1 MTARRF
7 AAENETDHLDQV
19 IMKITIENQ
28 SNKHYLCLNRS
39 DYTCYP
45 DEREILL
52 QAGLIAEVIS
62 VKKEYK
68 DGWDPVT
75 IFDLKISEGR

>member
-1 MTARRF
+1 M
-7 AAENETDHLDQV
+7 
-19 IMKITIENQ
+19 
-28 SNKHYLCLNRS
+28 NRS

-75 IFDLKISEGR
+75 IFDLKISEGL

>member
-1 MTARRF
+1 MIQKWSKQKEIQLDGYSSTSFDEMTARRF

-52 QAGLIAEVIS
+52 
-62 VKKEYK
+62 
-68 DGWDPVT
+68 
-75 IFDLKISEGR
+75 